1 MAESEKERAYLDN
14 ARLFESLVPFAAM
27 MEEEDSDPPALPR
40 RRSCKVKYEYDFHV
54 VVASS
59 RSESCV

>member
-1 MAESEKERAYLDN
+1 
-14 ARLFESLVPFAAM
+14 M